1 MIAVLKAGISLEMIV
16 TMQDR
21 PKTIIC
27 DIDGVLLKHTG
38 NITKQHLGQAEV
50 LPGVPECLKEWDIKG
65 YRIVLLT
72 GRRESTR
79 AETERQLTEAGIFFD
94 QLIMGVTGGV
104 RVLINDCKP
113 NSTVATAEARTVLR
127 NAGISDLRDL

>member
-1 MIAVLKAGISLEMIV
+1 
-16 TMQDR
+16 
-21 PKTIIC
+21 
-27 DIDGVLLKHTG
+27 
-38 NITKQHLGQAEV
+38 
-50 LPGVPECLKEWDIKG
+50 VPECLKEWDIKG